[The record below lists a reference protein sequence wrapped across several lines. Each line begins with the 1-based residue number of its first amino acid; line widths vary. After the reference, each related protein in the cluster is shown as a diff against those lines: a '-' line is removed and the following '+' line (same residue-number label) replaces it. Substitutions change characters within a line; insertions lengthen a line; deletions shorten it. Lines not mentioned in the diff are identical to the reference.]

1 MSAQNITKAEMAR
14 RMKTSTTQ
22 LGRLLDPG
30 NDKIQLDTLYKAARA
45 VGRDLQVSLASSETL
60 LFELGRN
67 PHPVRKEYALKVLA
81 KAAVFVATDD
91 EVVERA
97 RRLQGEGMKPLDALH
112 LASAVIA
119 KADYFCT
126 CDDRFLK
133 RAKEVDTGQTKVVS
147 PLELITEVTQ

>member
-1 MSAQNITKAEMAR
+1 MEAEAILGALVLCEVGQVELMS
-14 RMKTSTTQ
+14 S
-22 LGRLLDPG
+22 D
-30 NDKIQLDTLYKAARA
+30 
-45 VGRDLQVSLASSETL
+45 TL

-81 KAAVFVATDD
+81 KAVVFVSTDD
-91 EVVERA
+91 DIVERT
-97 RRLQGEGMKPLDALH
+97 RRFQAEGMKPLDALH

-133 RAKEVDTGQTKVVS
+133 RAKAVNTGQTKVVS